1 MEEAKKQ
8 PRKGFLVSPWPFVVA
23 SICFAIATY
32 YLLDLYGIVH
42 WQVMGPSTQIEV
54 ELKSLASQG
63 VASQANSSTEVNRKE
78 ILEQMIRASER
89 LSAASSSL
97 LKRTAI
103 YHITGLV
110 SLILTI
116 IPFWGR
122 PRWAGFIS
130 LPFGLYGASLA
141 FIIT

>member
-8 PRKGFLVSPWPFVVA
+8 KGFSISPWPFVVA
-23 SICFAIATY
+23 SICFAIATH
-32 YLLDLYGIVH
+32 YLLGLYGTVH

-54 ELKSLASQG
+54 ELKSLTSQNG
-63 VASQANSSTEVNRKE
+63 SSQPNAVIFERMTH
-78 ILEQMIRASER
+78 ASER

-97 LKRTAI
+97 LMRTMI

-116 IPFWGR
+116 VAFWGR

-141 FIIT
+141 FISM